1 MPESTIIHGSTT
13 FTTKNPGKSTSNQST
28 VSMKSKR
35 NPKQKSKTANSDT
48 LLEIITSENKSKRQ
62 PKTKVKIL
70 STKNPTE
77 NQKESSMRKTRRKVM
92 NLSNQMS

>member
-1 MPESTIIHGSTT
+1 
-13 FTTKNPGKSTSNQST
+13 
-28 VSMKSKR
+28 
-35 NPKQKSKTANSDT
+35 SDT
-48 LLEIITSENKSKRQ
+48 VLEIISGKNKLKHQ